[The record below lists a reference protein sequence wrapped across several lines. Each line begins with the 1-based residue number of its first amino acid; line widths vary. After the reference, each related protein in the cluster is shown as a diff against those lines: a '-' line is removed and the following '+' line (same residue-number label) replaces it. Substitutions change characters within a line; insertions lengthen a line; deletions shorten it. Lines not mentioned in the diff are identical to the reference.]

1 MSVTKKKNLYSR
13 YCFAPGCTSGCYTKK
28 KANKE
33 RGERNPS
40 LFKAPNDPGSLQQW
54 QRAIPRADKTL
65 SSKDVVCELHFLDED
80 IMTHYE
86 TKLADGTISR
96 IKRGRPTLKQGS
108 IPRIF
113 PNLPS
118 YLSNYKRKRKPPRVR
133 VTVSN
138 TKKIKDLP
146 VNHVKNE
153 ASEPNFEE
161 VSHEITNMPIDVE
174 KDRSITMFTDLK
186 NETSDSNFEEISHEI
201 TDMPI
206 DVEKDRSITMF
217 TDLKNETSDS
227 NFEEISHEITDMPID
242 VEKDRAITMFTDLK
256 NSLATIGTPNKEWAG
271 TFIPGRNEVV
281 FAEWDDTYMPKKKV
295 IIHKDMSYKVLLGK
309 TEITFEEKSSEITN
323 FEDLEDILKFVDKIG
338 VCSEIELW

>member
-206 DVEKDRSITMF
+206 DVEKDR
-217 TDLKNETSDS
+217 
-227 NFEEISHEITDMPID
+227 
-242 VEKDRAITMFTDLK
+242 AITMFTDLK